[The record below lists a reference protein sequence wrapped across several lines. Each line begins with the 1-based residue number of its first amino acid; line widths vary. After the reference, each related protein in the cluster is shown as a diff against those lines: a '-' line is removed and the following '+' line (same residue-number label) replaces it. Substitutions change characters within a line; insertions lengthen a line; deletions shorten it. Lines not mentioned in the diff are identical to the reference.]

1 MLESNPSACTMAG
14 QCLERFLS
22 ERRSRPPILEKGV
35 LACPKAINSSER
47 EAARRAS
54 EQMPRSFRKIA
65 YSSSNLRPCAL

>member
-22 ERRSRPPILEKGV
+22 ERRSRPPILEKEA
-35 LACPKAINSSER
+35 LACPKAINSPER
-47 EAARRAS
+47 EVARSAS

-65 YSSSNLRPCAL
+65 YLSSDCRPCAL